1 MQAMLIGGRAF
12 FGRDLKTNF
21 QCVGGGSKSD
31 FDVGEEVIS
40 PYLWSRGISRLDAV
54 AISHAHSDHVG
65 GMRSVIAN
73 FRPRELWYGL
83 NSPTPEFQQVAEA
96 ARAYGLAFRPYTSG
110 DAFTFGGVKIRVL
123 NPQS

>member
-12 FGRDLKTNF
+12 FGRRDLKTNF

-40 PYLWSRGISRLDAV
+40 PYLWSRGISRLGAV

-73 FRPRELWYGL
+73 FRPHELWYGL
-83 NSPTPEFQQVAEA
+83 EFPTQEFA
-96 ARAYGLAFRPYTSG
+96 AVCGFEC
-110 DAFTFGGVKIRVL
+110 
-123 NPQS
+123 